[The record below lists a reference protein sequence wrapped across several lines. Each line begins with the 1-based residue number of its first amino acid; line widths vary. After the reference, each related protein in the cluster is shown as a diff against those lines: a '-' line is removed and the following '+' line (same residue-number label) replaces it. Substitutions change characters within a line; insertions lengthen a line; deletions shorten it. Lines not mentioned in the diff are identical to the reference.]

1 MSRFLEAVFV
11 FGWSL
16 IGFATSVTDIQAGVR
31 LLELF
36 SLNGPILHWLK
47 Q

>member
-16 IGFATSVTDIQAGVR
+16 IGFAASVTHIQGGVH

-36 SLNGPILHWLK
+36 SRSGPILHCLK